1 MTDKPPA
8 YENQWPA
15 GYGMQS
21 DQPAGGWTTGAAPPQ
36 QQGYPPPQF
45 QQPQSQFQQQQQYPP
60 KGTQHVI
67 RHHLNFGKQPVT
79 TTCTNCNLQVTTVVR
94 EGTGTFQYVVAGV
107 LCFVGC
113 WPCCLIPFCVND
125 WQDVTHSC
133 PNCNLV
139 LGRHK
144 FQ

>member
-8 YENQWPA
+8 YENQW
-15 GYGMQS
+15 YGM
-21 DQPAGGWTTGAAPPQ
+21 PPQ
-36 QQGYPPPQF
+36 QQGNPQPQI
-45 QQPQSQFQQQQQYPP
+45 QQPQPQFQQQQYQP
-60 KGTQHVI
+60 KGHQQVI

-79 TTCTNCNLQVTTVVR
+79 TTCTNCNSSVTTVIR
-94 EGTGTFQYVVAGV
+94 EDTGTFQYVVAGV

-113 WPCCLIPFCVND
+113 WPCCLIPFCMND

-139 LGRHK
+139 LGRYKHG
-144 FQ
+144 